1 MIIGLNMFAT
11 MLATAEAEAP
21 DDEDDYWRQV
31 LLLASLRLHSDMS
44 SYSWTA
50 IQELDKIITNPSAS
64 FNTITKFLEF
74 LGQLKDDV
82 QNGQFETYERRT
94 GNNEAGDLKVV
105 GKFEKLIPVYRQW
118 LRLQNPED
126 QIKYYDL
133 INKNV
138 KPSE

>member
-1 MIIGLNMFAT
+1 
-11 MLATAEAEAP
+11 
-21 DDEDDYWRQV
+21 
-31 LLLASLRLHSDMS
+31 
-44 SYSWTA
+44 
-50 IQELDKIITNPSAS
+50 
-64 FNTITKFLEF
+64 
-74 LGQLKDDV
+74 V

-126 QIKYYDL
+126 QLKYYDL